1 MKKALRTVLVVL
13 LTLVLMLPLCLSAF
27 AAEGDPVKGYS
38 FDYDPNAAKNGG
50 YISAWKGSSIV
61 STATYA
67 NWILSDGSFQ
77 GMFQWGNVKAT
88 NTSIFLDSETGV
100 IRCQGIYDAAIQI
113 NPVENAKIPAISV
126 ENPAP
131 VYLSFE
137 TYAEAESFSGM
148 SFGIFENKQ
157 DISLF
162 AVGHDETNM
171 GKFYWGNSTSIES
184 AYSGAS
190 LTMGEWNRVEMFM
203 LPNIESGAI
212 VSFEVYLRVN
222 PVDKCVKSWGIT
234 QDELDTMA
242 HTTWGTKTL
251 FTTNGGGKPYFK
263 SNKDAPKSNYFNLR
277 DFRIFRMS
285 ADQDLY
291 KVSFDGHPEL
301 NAYVPVNRNEVT
313 GKIVV
318 PAVEGVEFWAYG
330 TDTNADYPVPGEEMT
345 VVVSRHYVVAADDV
359 KMVASLVGAY
369 NAIHTEEIGVYSYA
383 ELKAGLIRIQT
394 ALDEAVES
402 GVVATEEGGS
412 NYIHYTTANDRMD
425 TIQAEMDKMAANA
438 RKLINAWKIF
448 SDTAQPLA
456 DRIAAYESVKNQ
468 AADPTYS
475 EDCKSA
481 LEYRN
486 VFKVMFD
493 AIEEDWNKYNEKLPE
508 LEAASGS
515 AAARLVTEVLGYI
528 VNIRYECTEFEYDEI
543 FDQRY
548 AAYLTSQKNAIMAA
562 EGAEAKY
569 ALLTEMVTLYNK
581 YHSALNRSNKTVPAD
596 VQAAI
601 DDYNNAVL
609 NYNLELLGA
618 VNIAASTSTTLIGN
632 EYFGKMVAT
641 LTYIIAPS
649 DATDK
654 DSDN

>member
-27 AAEGDPVKGYS
+27 AEEGDPVQGYS
-38 FDYDPNAAKNGG
+38 FDYDPNLSKNGG

-61 STATYA
+61 SAPTYA

-88 NTSIFLDSETGV
+88 NTTIFLDSETGV

-113 NPVENAKIPAISV
+113 NPVENAKIPAITA

-131 VYLSFE
+131 VYFSFE
-137 TYAEAESFSGM
+137 TYAEAETFSGM
-148 SFGIFENKQ
+148 SFGIFENKT
-157 DISLF
+157 DLTLF
-162 AVGHDETNM
+162 CVGTDETNM
-171 GKFYWGNSTSIES
+171 GKVYWGNSTALES

-190 LTMGEWNRVEMFM
+190 FTMGVWNRVEMFIM
-203 LPNIESGAI
+203 PVFDGTSMA
-212 VSFEVYLRVN
+212 SCEVYFRVR
-222 PVDKCVKSWGIT
+222 PVDQCVKSWGIT

-251 FTTNGGGKPYFK
+251 FTTSGGGKPYFK
-263 SNKDAPKSNYFNLR
+263 SNREAAAGNYFDLR

-285 ADQDLY
+285 ENQDLY
-291 KVSFDGHPEL
+291 KVSFEGYPDL

-313 GKIVV
+313 GKIIV
-318 PAVEGVEFWAYG
+318 PSAEGVEFWAYG
-330 TDTNADYPVPGEEMT
+330 TDTDADYPVPGEEMT
-345 VVVSRHYVVAADDV
+345 VVVSRHYEVAADDV

-369 NAIHTEEIGVYSYA
+369 NAIHTDEIGVYSYA
-383 ELKAGLIRIQT
+383 ELKAGIVRIQD
-394 ALDEAVES
+394 ALDEAVAG
-402 GVVATEEGGS
+402 GVVSTEEGGE
-412 NYIHYTTANDRMD
+412 NYIHYVTANERMD
-425 TIQAEMDKMAANA
+425 TIQAEMDKMATNA
-438 RKLINAWKIF
+438 RQLINAWKIF
-448 SDTAQPLA
+448 SDTEQPLA
-456 DRIAAYESVKNQ
+456 DRISAYESVKNK

-475 EDCKSA
+475 DDCRAA

-486 VFKVMFD
+486 VFKVMLD
-493 AIEEDWNKYNEKLPE
+493 AIQEDWDAYNEKLPE

-528 VNIRYECTEFEYDEI
+528 INIRYNCTEFEYDAI
-543 FDQRY
+543 FDEKY
-548 AAYLTSQKNAIMAA
+548 TSYLTSQKNAIVAA
-562 EGAEAKY
+562 EGADAKY
-569 ALLTEMVTLYNK
+569 TLLVEMVTLYNK
-581 YHSALNRSNKTVPAD
+581 YHYALNRSNKTVPAD

-601 DDYNNAVL
+601 DDYNQAVL
-609 NYNLELLGA
+609 NHNLELLGA

-641 LTYIIAPS
+641 LTAIMAPS
-649 DATDK
+649 DATGK
-654 DSDN
+654 DGDN